1 LAAVPRR
8 VPDSGNLR
16 ESTRSQKSMS
26 TDWKIALEYFDRALA
41 MPEVAR
47 RAWLLQLETENPQ
60 LAQDVLALLD
70 AQATAGSDGLDQRL
84 LEAAAQVA
92 DVEPAMGSFEPG
104 QSVGSYRLI
113 RRVGRGGMAS
123 VWLAERVDGTLRR
136 EFALKLPVSLPPEGG
151 FADRFARERDFLA
164 RLRHPNIARLYDAG
178 VDSGGQPFLAL
189 DYIQGQA
196 ITTWSDAR
204 ALTIDARL
212 ALFGQV
218 LDAVQYAHANLVMH
232 RDLKPANILI
242 DEQGRASLLDFGI
255 AKLLDSSGAE
265 TPETELTRA
274 GGRLLTVQ
282 YASPEQLRGD
292 PLTIATDI
300 YSLGVVLHELL
311 AGRRPYSLAFQTPA
325 QLERAIAEGIR
336 ESLTRSASD
345 PRAQRLGLRTA
356 RAMRKALG
364 GDLDAIVA
372 KAMSP
377 DTASRYA
384 TVDMFHEDLRRLR
397 DGHAISARRPSRFRA
412 ATRFVRR
419 HALASGIVAILVCGL
434 LASAIVAITIAGR
447 ERAQRERAEAVRSF
461 LVGVFAQASPDEN
474 RGQPF
479 TALQLLEK
487 GEKALPRAGEATN
500 ATRADLNAVI
510 GDLYW
515 SIGEFA
521 RAEPLLR
528 QAIATSNDP
537 EVPGDVKARALM
549 GLANME
555 AEKRAFDDALL
566 HLDQAR
572 EFALGLGSD
581 GQSIAGD
588 ARRQRADVL
597 VRLGDFETAE
607 PLLRELLIFD
617 RRLSGP
623 VSEAVAS
630 DWRLLAICLE
640 ELSRYDESE
649 VAFAEAIRVARAVHG
664 DQHSSVAYALND
676 LGLMLMH
683 RGDLSGAERA
693 TREALVLS
701 QALWGAESRA
711 SWAVES
717 NLLRIVELE
726 GRFGEAML
734 ARKEMLKK
742 EEATLAETTPETL
755 AFHTNYLGLDYR
767 ELGQLEEAEATFR
780 DAMARW
786 ARIHGKDDSPDG
798 AAARVNLGVTL
809 SLQGRLGEAEHILR
823 DAVALRAAHEPP
835 GSLMLNLSRGELG
848 NVLRLQG
855 RTREALEE
863 TRNAVDAYA
872 TALGA
877 SGEAATP
884 GMIALLAQLA
894 ESQLDAGMI
903 GEAEQSARQALDRAR
918 ELLPAGN
925 PRLGASLFAL
935 ARARLAQERPSDA
948 EPLLREALGVRKAN
962 FPSHD
967 PRILEIQVALVDTLD
982 ALGKTGDARRL
993 RSEIEPLLDRSSS
1006 AYARTLRSRL
1016 PNGNGAGT

>member
-1 LAAVPRR
+1 LAAVPLR

-16 ESTRSQKSMS
+16 ENTLSQESMS
-26 TDWKIALEYFDRALA
+26 TDWKIALKYFDRALA

-47 RAWLLQLETENPQ
+47 RTWLLQLETENPQ
-60 LAQDVLALLD
+60 LAQVVLALLD
-70 AQATAGSDGLDQRL
+70 AQATAGCDGLDQRL
-84 LEAAAQVA
+84 LEAVVQVA
-92 DVEPAMGSFEPG
+92 DVEPSMGSFESG
-104 QSVGSYRLI
+104 QSVGSYRLV
-113 RRVGRGGMAS
+113 RRIGRGGMAS

-178 VDSGGQPFLAL
+178 VDPNGQPFLAL
-189 DYIQGQA
+189 DYIEGQA
-196 ITTWSDAR
+196 ITAWSDAR
-204 ALTIDARL
+204 TLTIHARL

-232 RDLKPANILI
+232 RDIKPANILI
-242 DEQGRASLLDFGI
+242 DDQGRASLLDFGI

-265 TPETELTRA
+265 SPETELTRA

-300 YSLGVVLHELL
+300 FSLGVVLHELL
-311 AGRRPYSLAFQTPA
+311 AGRRPYAKTHQTPA
-325 QLERAIAEGIR
+325 QLERAIAEGNR
-336 ESLTRSASD
+336 ESLARSAGEA
-345 PRAQRLGLRTA
+345 RAQQLGLRTT

-377 DTASRYA
+377 DTATRYA
-384 TVDMFHEDLRRLR
+384 TVDMLHEDLRRFR
-397 DGHAISARRPSRFRA
+397 EGHGVSARRPSRFLA
-412 ATRFVRR
+412 AIRFVRR
-419 HALASGIVAILVCGL
+419 HALASAIVGVLFSSLLV
-434 LASAIVAITIAGR
+434 SAIVAITIAGR
-447 ERAQRERAEAVRSF
+447 ERSQRERAEAVRSF

-487 GEKALPRAGEATN
+487 GEKALPRAGEASN
-500 ATRADLNAVI
+500 AMRADLNAVI

-515 SIGEFA
+515 SIGEFS
-521 RAEPLLR
+521 RAEPLLS
-528 QAIATSNDP
+528 QAILTSQDP
-537 EVPGDVKARALM
+537 QVPADVKARALM

-566 HLDQAR
+566 HLEQAHA
-572 EFALGLGSD
+572 FALDLGAD
-581 GQSIAGD
+581 GQRLAGD

-597 VRLGDFETAE
+597 VRLGDFDKAE
-607 PLLRELLIFD
+607 PLLRELLRSD
-617 RRLSGP
+617 VGQSGS

-649 VAFAEAIRVARAVHG
+649 AAFAEAIRVARAVHG
-664 DQHSSVAYALND
+664 DQHSSVAYVMND

-693 TREALVLS
+693 TREALALS
-701 QALWGAESRA
+701 QALWGTESRA

-726 GRFGEAML
+726 GRFGEAMA
-734 ARKEMLKK
+734 ARQAMLKK

-755 AFHTNYLGLDYR
+755 AFHTNFLGLDYR
-767 ELGQLEEAEATFR
+767 ELGRLEEAEATFR

-786 ARIHGKDDSPDG
+786 ARIHGKDDSTDS

-809 SLQGRLGEAEHILR
+809 TLQGRLDEAERILR
-823 DAVALRAAHEPP
+823 DAVALRTVHEPP

-848 NVLRLQG
+848 TVLRLQG
-855 RTREALEE
+855 RSQEALAE
-863 TRNAVDAYA
+863 TRKAVDAYA
-872 TALGA
+872 AALGA
-877 SGEAATP
+877 SGEALTP
-884 GMIALLAQLA
+884 GMVALLAQLA
-894 ESQLDAGMI
+894 ECQLDSGMT
-903 GEAEQSARQALDRAR
+903 GEAEQSARKALDRAR

-935 ARARLAQERPSDA
+935 ARARLAQERPVDA
-948 EPLLREALGVRKAN
+948 EPLLREALAVRKAN

-967 PRILEIQVALVDTLD
+967 PRILEIQVGLVDTLN
-982 ALGKTGDARRL
+982 ALGRTVDSNRL
-993 RSEIEPLLDRSSS
+993 RAELEPLLAQTPS
-1006 AYARTLRSRL
+1006 AYARILRSRL
-1016 PNGNGAGT
+1016 PD